1 MAESGF
7 TGISFPFRIG
17 VKGGVVMSTTSVS
30 DVQHIIEAMT
40 QILGTRPMER
50 CMEYHFKSDLD
61 SDIFEP
67 NDASCRTLIAYQAEE
82 ALKELEDRINALISS
97 TIGESALPA
106 FIEYTDKPLK
116 GTLAVFKARNRE
128 EAIEKYSTYFD
139 SQYGR
144 NREFTAAIDEIY
156 EIYKTGE
163 DVYLECYCGVGD
175 GIKKNCHGEVI
186 VEKLQK
192 RLLREKIKEY
202 KNKKNEMG

>member
-1 MAESGF
+1 MAIIVYNRTKEDHSAHPNN
-7 TGISFPFRIG
+7 FPIYR
-17 VKGGVVMSTTSVS
+17 GGSV
-30 DVQHIIEAMT
+30 
-40 QILGTRPMER
+40 LGNP
-50 CMEYHFKSDLD
+50 
-61 SDIFEP
+61 
-67 NDASCRTLIAYQAEE
+67 
-82 ALKELEDRINALISS
+82 
-97 TIGESALPA
+97 
-106 FIEYTDKPLK
+106 YTDKPLK

-163 DVYLECYCGVGD
+163 DVYLECYCHPL
-175 GIKKNCHGEVI
+175 KCHGDII

>member
-1 MAESGF
+1 MAIIVYNRAKEDHSVHPNN
-7 TGISFPFRIG
+7 FPIYR
-17 VKGGVVMSTTSVS
+17 GGSV
-30 DVQHIIEAMT
+30 
-40 QILGTRPMER
+40 LGNP
-50 CMEYHFKSDLD
+50 
-61 SDIFEP
+61 
-67 NDASCRTLIAYQAEE
+67 
-82 ALKELEDRINALISS
+82 
-97 TIGESALPA
+97 
-106 FIEYTDKPLK
+106 YTDKPLK

-163 DVYLECYCGVGD
+163 DVYLECYCHPLR
-175 GIKKNCHGEVI
+175 CHGDVI

>member
-1 MAESGF
+1 MAIIVYNRAKEDHSVHPNN
-7 TGISFPFRIG
+7 FPIYR
-17 VKGGVVMSTTSVS
+17 GGSV
-30 DVQHIIEAMT
+30 
-40 QILGTRPMER
+40 LGNP
-50 CMEYHFKSDLD
+50 
-61 SDIFEP
+61 
-67 NDASCRTLIAYQAEE
+67 
-82 ALKELEDRINALISS
+82 
-97 TIGESALPA
+97 
-106 FIEYTDKPLK
+106 YTDKPLK

-163 DVYLECYCGVGD
+163 DVYLECYCHPLR
-175 GIKKNCHGEVI
+175 CHGDVI

-192 RLLREKIKEY
+192 RLLREKIKEC